1 MTAAGH
7 SDNTP
12 LQAGRHT
19 PPRRAGARRG
29 DDSSELGYSAEVAW
43 QVGEATAALG
53 DRLRDPAVPHSV
65 EEIEKIMRGFALT
78 VESMSRGMGG
88 VTEWLRAAGHA
99 GPLSGHASVM
109 AERLSH
115 IGKELGRLAAAIE
128 QAQKRAS

>member
-1 MTAAGH
+1 M
-7 SDNTP
+7 
-12 LQAGRHT
+12 
-19 PPRRAGARRG
+19 
-29 DDSSELGYSAEVAW
+29 
-43 QVGEATAALG
+43 GEATAALG